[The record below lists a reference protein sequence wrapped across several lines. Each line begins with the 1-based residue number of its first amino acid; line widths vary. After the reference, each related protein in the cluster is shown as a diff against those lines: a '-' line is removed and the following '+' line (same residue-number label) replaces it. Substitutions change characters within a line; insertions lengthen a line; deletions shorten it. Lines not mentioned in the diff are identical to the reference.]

1 MRKTKFPEYRDGGII
16 HRMIP
21 PLNVEVWD
29 SDNALKDGYSS
40 DDILGSVKIDIFD
53 YDYLKKKKKLDEELK
68 KIEEAINSAVED
80 ENS

>member
-1 MRKTKFPEYRDGGII
+1 
-16 HRMIP
+16 MIP

-68 KIEEAINSAVED
+68 IIE
-80 ENS
+80 

>member
-1 MRKTKFPEYRDGGII
+1 
-16 HRMIP
+16 MIP

-68 KIEEAINSAVED
+68 IIEEAINSAVED